1 MPRFINTQLQ
11 ASILKDKHFLLNQH
25 LLECY
30 EIISKSYEKANKVE
44 NYNIYAMIRNH
55 RALISRLQIKGKKK
69 FKTLLILQNFAN
81 TREKSIGMAVLTN
94 TLNNKKLFSIN

>member
-1 MPRFINTQLQ
+1 MPGFVDKQLR

-30 EIISKSYEKANKVE
+30 EIISKSHEKSNKTE
-44 NYNIYAMIRNH
+44 TYNIYAMIRNH
-55 RALISRLQIKGKKK
+55 KALISRLQLVGKKK
-69 FKTLLILQNFAN
+69 PKSLLILQNFAR
-81 TREKSIGMAVLTN
+81 TRDKSIGMAVLTN